1 MKKHN
6 FGVKFP
12 DGALVDLGGLL
23 RAALEDVHGTVQQR
37 FLPLVDHGGVDAIG
51 CGEFGSSPL
60 AFERFKG
67 NAGLEGG
74 IVVPAFRH
82 SDLLCDEDQ
91 QTSDRGFR
99 QCPILGE

>member
-37 FLPLVDHGGVDAIG
+37 FLPLVDHGSGVST
-51 CGEFGSSPL
+51 F
-60 AFERFKG
+60 
-67 NAGLEGG
+67 
-74 IVVPAFRH
+74 
-82 SDLLCDEDQ
+82 
-91 QTSDRGFR
+91 
-99 QCPILGE
+99 